1 MTNSTLTN
9 PMNQT
14 TPFTNKVLKRI
25 GLLLAMGL
33 GSFVLLFA
41 TSALLAMFVW
51 NGLDAGTPAPS
62 FSGLDLNDQPVELA
76 DYAGKPVMLT
86 FWSPDC
92 SACREELP
100 TLQTLATTDNAEVTL
115 LTVVSQQSAAD
126 VKQFMQEGG
135 LTFPVLL
142 DESGQIAQ
150 EYEITGVPVSYFINP
165 NGQIDQTIIGADR
178 QGALEANFF
187 NWLGTCSLTEICK

>member
-25 GLLLAMGL
+25 GLLLAMGM

-51 NGLDAGTPAPS
+51 NGLDVGTPAPS
-62 FSGLDLNDQPVELA
+62 FSGLDLNEQPVELA

-135 LTFPVLL
+135 LTFPVLV